1 VATAPPGG
9 AACPPPARLP
19 AARGWAAGG
28 RFAAAAALEGVAAL
42 WRRDVLHFWR
52 DRGQLAG
59 SLGQALLVLVVV
71 GQGLGWAGERG
82 GAGAAGLSQPQF
94 LYPGA
99 VVTIV
104 LASAVASVISVVW
117 DREFGPLREVLVAPV
132 PRWAIAAGKV
142 LGAATTA
149 MVPGLVMLIGAPIAG
164 VGLGPMA
171 ALALLPALCLVAAAM
186 SALGLLI
193 ATRMRSMESF
203 QVVVG
208 LVLTPLVLLSGAL
221 FPLDALPD
229 WLVALT
235 WLDPLSY
242 AVDAI
247 RQLVLAGAGAPP
259 DAIDRLALRPLGRP
273 LGVAGDLAVVAA
285 AAAAMT
291 ALAAAGLRARE

>member
-1 VATAPPGG
+1 VLAAVAD
-9 AACPPPARLP
+9 
-19 AARGWAAGG
+19 
-28 RFAAAAALEGVAAL
+28 LESVAAL

-52 DRGQLAG
+52 DRGQVAG

-71 GQGLGWAGERG
+71 GQGLGWTGERNG
-82 GAGAAGLSQPQF
+82 TGPAGLSSQQF

-99 VVTIV
+99 LVAII

-117 DREFGPLREVLVAPV
+117 DREFGPLREVLVAPA
-132 PRWAIAAGKV
+132 PRWAIAAGKA
-142 LGAATTA
+142 LGAGTTE
-149 MVPGLVMLIGAPIAG
+149 MVPGLAMVVGAPIAG

-171 ALALLPALCLVAAAM
+171 AGALLPALFLVAAAM

-208 LVLTPLVLLSGAL
+208 LVLTPLLLLSGAL

-229 WLVALT
+229 WLAALT
-235 WLDPLSY
+235 WLNPLSY

-247 RQLVLAGAGAPP
+247 RHLVLTGIGAAP
-259 DAIDRLALRPLGRP
+259 DTVDRLALRPFGRP

-285 AAAAMT
+285 GAAAMT
-291 ALAAAGLRARE
+291 ALATAGLGARE